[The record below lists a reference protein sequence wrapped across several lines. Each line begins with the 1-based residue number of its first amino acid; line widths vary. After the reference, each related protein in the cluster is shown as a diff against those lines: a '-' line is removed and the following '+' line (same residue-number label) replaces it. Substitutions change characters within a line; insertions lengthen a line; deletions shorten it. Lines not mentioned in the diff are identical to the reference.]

1 MTACLQSER
10 EGKAE
15 PSGGTRWAG
24 HGIGWVESEAI
35 YMALAGQ
42 HGVKALHRLLLYVVL
57 TYRGRAGLMNPSLE
71 SLVKRTGA
79 AISTVQ
85 RALRDLRAWGLLEWK
100 TGGRRGQER
109 ISNHYKAGPTLVE
122 HLASF
127 ELPNRQ
133 SSNGHNTDQQKTEFC
148 DGHNTDQQR
157 KRSDQASVG
166 QPTDSPVGQVVEAAV
181 GHSSD
186 QGSTSLEAN
195 TLEATTRS
203 KEKPCVFSKK
213 DELLSSS
220 ERPRD
225 GQLLSSSKVR
235 KQTSDHSPRWCPA
248 HSREPELV
256 EGKWVCAQ
264 RFCPTAERLNRES
277 TPLQTE
283 PVASQPETTESL

>member
-133 SSNGHNTDQQKTEFC
+133 SSIGHNTDQQKTEFC

-166 QPTDSPVGQVVEAAV
+166 QPTDSPVGQVVEASV

-186 QGSTSLEAN
+186 QGSTSIEAN
-195 TLEATTRS
+195 HRS
-203 KEKPCVFSKK
+203 KHSEQRKTVLFLKTN
-213 DELLSSS
+213 ELLFSP
-220 ERPRD
+220 ERSRD
-225 GQLLSSSKVR
+225 GRLLSSSKI
-235 KQTSDHSPRWCPA
+235 KNQILDHSPRWCPL

-256 EGKWVCAQ
+256 GGKWVCALQ
-264 RFCPTAERLNRES
+264 YCATAERLNRES